1 MDDDYY
7 SAASDQKRQQALREQ
22 LLDTQQSWGMLDDQH
37 IAPPTDSPRH
47 FAQWAANSERKRL
60 EGNTGSGGVSYGGD
74 SGAGGGSFLL
84 GLLLLPLLTVAILP
98 VALVWHYRKRNW
110 FYLVLTALL
119 FAASAWYFLTKTHGA
134 LLDTVLG
141 VQVVFGVVYLP
152 FAVTGWICHR
162 LNDRIAKEAPFNRIA
177 WAWIALISLAISFE
191 TWFFMWIEGLHW
203 GADLVRFVGNSIVFF
218 GGRTYLTLSD
228 YNDSATMLLAAF
240 PNAVALSVLQAWF
253 RKRQAQGKR
262 AIPWLLYLPV
272 GWVVGTA
279 LFLGFVITV
288 NHLHRNPSVSA
299 AAPENPVAQTTANR
313 RCHLMRDAHS
323 ITSTANRRDSVRS
336 TA

>member
-7 SAASDQKRQQALREQ
+7 SAAADQKRQQALREQ

-37 IAPPTDSPRH
+37 IAPPLDSPRH
-47 FAQWAANSERKRL
+47 FSQWAANSERKRL
-60 EGNTGSGGVSYGGD
+60 ESSISSGGTS
-74 SGAGGGSFLL
+74 GGGGGGNGGGGEFLL

-98 VALVWHYRKRNW
+98 VALVWHYRKKNW
-110 FYLVLTALL
+110 FYLVLTVLL

-162 LNDRIAKEAPFNRIA
+162 LNDRIAKGAPFKFSA
-177 WAWIALISLAISFE
+177 WSWIVLISLAISFE
-191 TWFFMWIEGLHW
+191 TLFFLPVEGLHW

-218 GGRTYLTLSD
+218 GGHTYLSLSN

-240 PNAVALSVLQAWF
+240 PNAIALSVLQAWF

-272 GWVVGTA
+272 AWVVGMA

-288 NHLHRNPSVSA
+288 NHLHRNSHASA
-299 AAPENPVAQTTANR
+299 TAPENHVAQAAAQPTLPSHA
-313 RCHLMRDAHS
+313 RCAPHHKHCK
-323 ITSTANRRDSVRS
+323 STR
-336 TA
+336 